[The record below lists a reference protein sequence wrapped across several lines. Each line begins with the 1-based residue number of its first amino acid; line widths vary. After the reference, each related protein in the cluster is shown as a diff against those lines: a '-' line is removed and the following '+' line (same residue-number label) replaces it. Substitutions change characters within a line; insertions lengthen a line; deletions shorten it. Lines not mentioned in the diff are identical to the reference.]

1 MLAYWIFPCFKKN
14 ESDINLLLKPG
25 KLFFE
30 YLKTK
35 LSSHQDSKTVATMNY
50 EKKYFKVLEFVIKF
64 YINYLHEYVF
74 EKYSTW
80 GWAD

>member
-1 MLAYWIFPCFKKN
+1 
-14 ESDINLLLKPG
+14 
-25 KLFFE
+25 
-30 YLKTK
+30 
-35 LSSHQDSKTVATMNY
+35 MNY

-80 GWAD
+80 GWAE